1 MDTSNS
7 NDTPTREQLWN
18 RDAAIS
24 RLGGNEGL
32 LNRIVEMFL
41 AQIEQKQQALKSAAT
56 ALDVEAVR
64 FCNVLHSFRVVCVHL
79 QVVNTF
85 VVLNEFLK
93 PCFLKCIAFGIVCY
107 RHLFSLKIHSSG
119 MQAMYFLILV

>member
-41 AQIEQKQQALKSAAT
+41 AQIGQKQQALQSAAT

-64 FCNVLHSFRVVCVHL
+64 FNSHAMKGVSRDGGADAIREKASSIENKAKQDDLSEIVQDITEL
-79 QVVNTF
+79 DSLIKQT
-85 VVLNEFLK
+85 
-93 PCFLKCIAFGIVCY
+93 IAV
-107 RHLFSLKIHSSG
+107 
-119 MQAMYFLILV
+119 MQS